1 MNKIVA
7 KNVGKQ
13 FGREWIFKNFSFE
26 FLENQSYAI
35 IGSNGS
41 GKSTLMKTLA
51 GIIPATIGEIDYVY
65 NEKKIDVQYW
75 FKDLA
80 IAAPYL
86 ELVEEFSLKEMIDFH
101 TNFKK
106 LSVTREEL
114 IKILGFQKSAYKP
127 IKFFSSGMKQKLK
140 LALAMYAESKVLFL
154 DEPTANLDEKNIDW
168 YVENIKEVSVNKV
181 VIICSNQQ
189 YEYNFCNQIVNLMLF
204 K

>member
-1 MNKIVA
+1 MHKIIA
-7 KNVGKQ
+7 KNLGKQ

-41 GKSTLMKTLA
+41 GKSTLMKILA
-51 GIIPATIGEIDYVY
+51 GIIPATIGEVDYVY
-65 NEKKIDVQYW
+65 SERKIYAQDW
-75 FKDLA
+75 FKSLA

-86 ELVEEFSLKEMIDFH
+86 ELVEEFSLKEIIDFH
-101 TNFKK
+101 TSFKK
-106 LSVTREEL
+106 LSVKREEL
-114 IKILGFQKSAYKP
+114 IDKLGFQKSSHKP

-154 DEPTANLDEKNIDW
+154 DEPTANLDEKNINW
-168 YVENIKEVSVNKV
+168 YIENIKESSVNKV

-189 YEYNFCNQIVNLMLF
+189 HEYNFCNQIINLMIF

>member
-13 FGREWIFKNFSFE
+13 FGREWIFKNLSFE
-26 FLENQSYAI
+26 FLENKSYAI

-41 GKSTLMKTLA
+41 GKSTLMKILA
-51 GIIPATIGEIDYVY
+51 GIMPATIGEVNYVY
-65 NEKKIDVQYW
+65 NEKKIDAGDW

-106 LSVTREEL
+106 LSVKREEL
-114 IKILGFQKSAYKP
+114 IKILGFQKNTYKP

-140 LALAMYAESKVLFL
+140 LALAMYAKSKVLFL

-189 YEYNFCNQIVNLMLF
+189 YEYNFCNQIFNLMLF

>member
-41 GKSTLMKTLA
+41 GKSTLMKILT
-51 GIIPATIGEIDYVY
+51 GMMPATMGEVDYVY
-65 NEKKIDVQYW
+65 NEKKIDSRDW

-106 LSVTREEL
+106 LSVKREEL
-114 IKILGFQKSAYKP
+114 IKILGFQKSTYKP

-140 LALAMYAESKVLFL
+140 LALAMYAKSKVLFL

-168 YVENIKEVSVNKV
+168 YVENIKEVSANKV